1 MILQFLIFHALQM
14 ASSGI
19 PGVTMDAVSYVQK
32 SLLPDLSPAE
42 AAAHF
47 SRMIEDSLSSWFTQW
62 NFFFH
67 NLAQK
72 RHPGDQNE
80 TDSINSGELLSFIPK
95 TYS

>member
-19 PGVTMDAVSYVQK
+19 PGATMDAVSYVQK

-80 TDSINSGELLSFIPK
+80 TDAINSGELLSFIPK

>member
-1 MILQFLIFHALQM
+1 
-14 ASSGI
+14 
-19 PGVTMDAVSYVQK
+19 MDAVSYVQK

-80 TDSINSGELLSFIPK
+80 STESGNSGELLSFIPK